1 MVEIQKQYKTK
12 CNNCGLIAE
21 RDALRMVCEKVLT
34 IIRDPSNE
42 KKMWALDI
50 ETLLVI
56 ALAETSEEES
66 REALTKYPIKK
77 QKHTFGVDA
86 ERLIGK

>member
-1 MVEIQKQYKTK
+1 MNETGQMLKE
-12 CNNCGLIAE
+12 LIAE
-21 RDALRMVCEKVLT
+21 RDALRAACKKILT

-42 KKMWALDI
+42 KKMWILGI
-50 ETLLVI
+50 ETLLVV
-56 ALAETSEEES
+56 ALAENKEEEA

-77 QKHTFGVDA
+77 QQHTFGVDA